1 MINLYRNN
9 INNKKDKQLS
19 HFCNL
24 ECNIYNKIRYI
35 QKHDM
40 SDINTE
46 AFKLTVIVM
55 RYSLFGSIRLIY
67 TRLWYTAVDRHVSSN
82 KSRHQ
87 TQDRQS

>member
-1 MINLYRNN
+1 
-9 INNKKDKQLS
+9 
-19 HFCNL
+19 
-24 ECNIYNKIRYI
+24 
-35 QKHDM
+35 M

-67 TRLWYTAVDRHVSSN
+67 TRLWYSAVDRHASSN

-87 TQDRQS
+87 TQDRPS

>member
-1 MINLYRNN
+1 
-9 INNKKDKQLS
+9 
-19 HFCNL
+19 
-24 ECNIYNKIRYI
+24 
-35 QKHDM
+35 M

-46 AFKLTVIVM
+46 KFKLTVIVM
-55 RYSLFGSIRLIY
+55 RYSRFGSIHLIY